1 MMQVVYSQAAF
12 TEFMTSEASK
22 HFSINLVNASLCEC
36 LEAKIEFKQRMFP
49 NYGKSHQTLLMH
61 LRAMEEELNC
71 IIVPIQVGDIF
82 YSFFIARLLD
92 KGLKPSSIETFCYQ
106 LRSCLEWSSKHGCPV
121 SDTYAEFN
129 VPDYHK
135 PTMALTPDEVSHIYH
150 YNLSRIKRKDH
161 RFTLECVRDM
171 FVLSCQLG
179 QRHSDM
185 IRIQPKNFNRNIF
198 TIVQQKTGKKAVVD
212 IDKYA
217 IDKKTTYE
225 ILEKYNYY
233 APYIGSIN
241 RYNKLIRELLQLI
254 GFDDEVLLETKIR
267 GEIKEEKFPR
277 YRLITSHTCRRTF
290 ISNNVFRG
298 IPEYQIRKASGH
310 SDSRS
315 FNKYICNEID

>member
-1 MMQVVYSQAAF
+1 MMNVVYSKAAF
-12 TEFMTSEASK
+12 AEFMNDEASK
-22 HFSINLVNASLCEC
+22 RFSINLSNACLVEC
-36 LEAKIEFKQRMFP
+36 LEAKIEFKQRMYP
-49 NYGKSHQTLLMH
+49 NYGRSHQTLLSH
-61 LRAMEEELNC
+61 LKLMEKELGC
-71 IIVPIQVGDIF
+71 LILPIQVGDVF

-92 KGLKPSSIETFCYQ
+92 RGLKPSSVETFCYQ
-106 LRSCLEWSSKHGCPV
+106 LRSCLEWSSKHGCQV
-121 SDTYAEFN
+121 SDTYAEFK

-135 PTMALTPDEVSHIYH
+135 PTMALTPDEVSQIYH
-150 YNLSRIKRKDH
+150 FDLSGVKRKDY
-161 RFTLECVRDM
+161 RTTLEHVRDM

-185 IRIQPKNFNRNIF
+185 VRIQPKNFNRNIF

-217 IDKKTTYE
+217 IDKKTAYE

-233 APYIGSIN
+233 APYTCSIN
-241 RYNKLIRELLQLI
+241 RYNKVVRELLQLI

-267 GEIKEEKFPR
+267 GEIKEERFPR
-277 YRLITSHTCRRTF
+277 YRLIASHTCRRTF

-310 SDSRS
+310 TDSRS